1 MTDIDEAIRQS
12 LSAED
17 VRFLEAHGGEQ
28 PLLRQVLQTLTGSF
42 APLNAGGWI
51 AGFALFAV
59 GAFCVWRF
67 LNVTEL
73 RDLLLW
79 GGGAMATMLGLTLI
93 KVWFWMEMQK
103 NAIVREVK
111 RLELQLAR
119 LAGKPGGAPG

>member
-17 VRFLEAHGGEQ
+17 VRYLEAHGGAQ
-28 PLLRQVLQTLTGSF
+28 PLLRQVLATLNGSF

-51 AGFALFAV
+51 AGFALFLV

-67 LNVTEL
+67 LNVADL
-73 RDLLLW
+73 RDMLLW
-79 GGGAMATMLGLTLI
+79 GGGAMAAMLGLVLI

-119 LAGKPGGAPG
+119 LAARAGGAPV